1 MRNNPLEQIVELIP
15 VQLRNRYFLV
25 LVLFFAWMIF
35 IDQHDILTQWS
46 LQKTVDQLEEEKD
59 FYTNQ
64 IEKAEEQR
72 LQLELDKEKIA
83 REKYYMKRPGEDVFI
98 IVDEK
103 EEKK

>member
-1 MRNNPLEQIVELIP
+1 MRNNPIDQIVDLIP

-35 IDQHDILTQWS
+35 FDKHDILTQWS

-59 FYTNQ
+59 FYNQQ
-64 IEKAEEQR
+64 IEVAEEQR
-72 LQLELDKEKIA
+72 LQLELNKEKIA

-103 EEKK
+103 EKK